1 MMKLLWFF
9 NLSGNAVQ
17 FIKNDLKFNKVYS
30 CFPYKAIL
38 YYELTVKYPA
48 HLCFFMSYEYIR
60 KFSVNGFEIQLPL
73 VMYPKK

>member
-48 HLCFFMSYEYIR
+48 H
-60 KFSVNGFEIQLPL
+60 
-73 VMYPKK
+73 

>member
-48 HLCFFMSYEYIR
+48 HPSPSSCTPR
-60 KFSVNGFEIQLPL
+60 ND
-73 VMYPKK
+73 KKKLR